1 MLGVEL
7 VSSSRLKLRFVPGG
21 GWYKLGN
28 RVSTLAVDTPVGGPG
43 RQWLYPGSR
52 DCSTGWV

>member
-21 GWYKLGN
+21 GWYKL

-43 RQWLYPGSR
+43 RQWLYPGSG
-52 DCSTGWV
+52 DCSTGLV